1 VRLVKDDQ
9 FRKYLYIS
17 LAGAVGVILCI
28 IFFFILFRFHE
39 MMSMLKTL
47 KSILTPFIY
56 GAVIAYLLTPICN
69 SVETALN
76 EALTGRVK
84 NQKRLARLSA
94 GVGVAASMI
103 LGLLVV
109 YLLLSMVLPQV
120 FTSVRGIV
128 EVLPSNVNSWTEW
141 LENQIADNQILRN
154 YVDQFTKT
162 VNDNMQSW
170 LTTKLLPNMQTIV
183 SGVSA
188 GLRSAIV
195 VMKNL
200 LIGFIAAVYFMGNR
214 RKFAAQAKK
223 LIYSVFRVPVA
234 NDILDEFFYI
244 NHVFGGFI
252 NGKLLD
258 SLIIGVLCFIIMS
271 IMNMPYTM
279 LISVIVGVTN
289 VIPFFGP
296 YIGAIPSAL
305 IVLTVSPVKSVY
317 FILMILL
324 LQQFDGNVLG
334 PKILG
339 DSTGLSSF
347 WVLFSI
353 ILFGGLMGVV
363 GMIIGVPTFAVIY
376 DLIKKL
382 SNKLLKKKQLSTDTN
397 RYEKLVSVAQTENG
411 YEYRCREKKEEQE
424 EQEKS

>member
-1 VRLVKDDQ
+1 
-9 FRKYLYIS
+9 
-17 LAGAVGVILCI
+17 
-28 IFFFILFRFHE
+28 
-39 MMSMLKTL
+39 
-47 KSILTPFIY
+47 
-56 GAVIAYLLTPICN
+56 
-69 SVETALN
+69 
-76 EALTGRVK
+76 
-84 NQKRLARLSA
+84 
-94 GVGVAASMI
+94 
-103 LGLLVV
+103 
-109 YLLLSMVLPQV
+109 
-120 FTSVRGIV
+120 
-128 EVLPSNVNSWTEW
+128 
-141 LENQIADNQILRN
+141 
-154 YVDQFTKT
+154 
-162 VNDNMQSW
+162 
-170 LTTKLLPNMQTIV
+170 
-183 SGVSA
+183 
-188 GLRSAIV
+188 
-195 VMKNL
+195 
-200 LIGFIAAVYFMGNR
+200 
-214 RKFAAQAKK
+214 
-223 LIYSVFRVPVA
+223 
-234 NDILDEFFYI
+234 
-244 NHVFGGFI
+244 
-252 NGKLLD
+252 
-258 SLIIGVLCFIIMS
+258 MS